1 MPDNVLGSGA
11 PSSGKYMMF
20 AEGELKE
27 SFLQGRL
34 KFDRENYYVHANH
47 LDFKEEKPDLVER
60 NTVKDNKKSRSKTA
74 SPKSKEASPKKK
86 KLRKVTTPG
95 CGSSLLDK
103 GFLENNSSAEEE
115 EEEES
120 RKGRRKKS
128 KRSSPI
134 WRPQKVAT
142 PGSFLD
148 NGFLDI
154 GTSTDSSSEEEEGEN

>member
-1 MPDNVLGSGA
+1 
-11 PSSGKYMMF
+11 MMF

-47 LDFKEEKPDLVER
+47 FDFKEEKPDLVER
-60 NTVKDNKKSRSKTA
+60 NTVKDNKKSRSKA
-74 SPKSKEASPKKK
+74 ASPKKK
-86 KLRKVTTPG
+86 KLRNVTTPG

-154 GTSTDSSSEEEEGEN
+154 STSTDSSSEEEEGEN

>member
-1 MPDNVLGSGA
+1 M
-11 PSSGKYMMF
+11 
-20 AEGELKE
+20 
-27 SFLQGRL
+27 

-60 NTVKDNKKSRSKTA
+60 NTVKDNKKSKSKAA
-74 SPKSKEASPKKK
+74 SPKSKGASPKKK

-115 EEEES
+115 EEEEEES

-134 WRPQKVAT
+134 WWPQKVAT
-142 PGSFLD
+142 PGSFLV

-154 GTSTDSSSEEEEGEN
+154 GTLSDSSEKEEEGEN